1 MKDYKAENERLKI
14 EIRKVWADYLASDFE
29 TCCEMDNFLDGLEKL
44 VELANEDKN
53 VSVMAILDYLC
64 YSSINRT
71 SEHIVMDII
80 VKWQEKCHIF
90 SVAYE
95 LPH

>member
-44 VELANEDKN
+44 VELANED
-53 VSVMAILDYLC
+53 
-64 YSSINRT
+64 
-71 SEHIVMDII
+71 
-80 VKWQEKCHIF
+80 
-90 SVAYE
+90 
-95 LPH
+95 